1 MAVTQKSNFPWNHPS
16 TNISS
21 YCIDHCELSYFHALT
36 DFTPV
41 QPDLTE
47 ETHEKI
53 ALHLPS
59 QATLNYKANIPNS
72 TLLGSSVETQQD
84 FLSHLFFK
92 GHEFYTNHISPLIAK
107 DKLDPVITS
116 SITFSSYYGAVGS
129 LGNSFA
135 SKAAVAMGFKVFAS
149 VATPFISQ
157 FVESFTETQIHNA
170 KYSYHSLRCIFDED
184 SCIQLKRLSQEV
196 LSQEPTKDLLN
207 NFSQFDYQQYYQDT
221 SDAIDKLSVPGL
233 FYSGILSATASGIK
247 DFIFVE
253 TGFAAACQGYFCK
266 NWISYYFKDWIKDE
280 LKKEGEKI
288 QQNFASLIEDE
299 HSSATKQSAVI
310 NLEEVIDHTTIP
322 GLGSTPAV
330 NTPTPEIAVPFY
342 HYLNPSNLAA
352 VVAEHA
358 LS

>member
-1 MAVTQKSNFPWNHPS
+1 
-16 TNISS
+16 
-21 YCIDHCELSYFHALT
+21 
-36 DFTPV
+36 
-41 QPDLTE
+41 
-47 ETHEKI
+47 
-53 ALHLPS
+53 
-59 QATLNYKANIPNS
+59 
-72 TLLGSSVETQQD
+72 
-84 FLSHLFFK
+84 
-92 GHEFYTNHISPLIAK
+92 
-107 DKLDPVITS
+107 
-116 SITFSSYYGAVGS
+116 
-129 LGNSFA
+129 
-135 SKAAVAMGFKVFAS
+135 MGFKVFAS

-184 SCIQLKRLSQEV
+184 SCIQLKQLSQEV

-221 SDAIDKLSVPGL
+221 SDAIDKLSVSGL

-322 GLGSTPAV
+322 GLGATPAV

-352 VVAEHA
+352 VVTEHA